1 MRRCNLHRAT
11 RRSKIVEITYFCFF
25 KEEEQNKA
33 TREKRPTEFLLF
45 FVDVMGDLG
54 NLNSSLKGNDDRMNI
69 ESEERG
75 RVQSCESTIG

>member
-1 MRRCNLHRAT
+1 MDLNECDGATCIEQT

-45 FVDVMGDLG
+45 VDVMGD
-54 NLNSSLKGNDDRMNI
+54 
-69 ESEERG
+69 
-75 RVQSCESTIG
+75 